1 MLEAFATSSIVAWPL
16 ALTLAT
22 VVVSDRARRRRRRE
36 LLNRSL
42 HELRRPLQALTLAQ
56 PRPTAAGRDHLG
68 LALEA
73 LGELD
78 RRVNGHPRAAASRP
92 ELIEA
97 RALAADAV
105 RRWRGPAA
113 ENGREIDLRW
123 LASASRVLCDRNAV
137 ARALDNLIANA
148 LEHGHGPIHVEG
160 RVSGRQLRMSVA
172 DGSAAGRSTAGSLA
186 GPGRRSAGSRSADR
200 RRDRRRPRRA
210 FRRLRPRRRRQGG
223 YRAAA
228 GGSHKRR
235 RAVSRR
241 VRAVGFAVHRSCV
254 RGARGGIGG
263 WLRRRA
269 DGARAPTRRR
279 RCHRSARGTA
289 RSQQGSRDGRA
300 GAAPDPRGVRRP

>member
-42 HELRRPLQALTLAQ
+42 HELRRPLHVLTLARPQ
-56 PRPTAAGRDHLG
+56 PAAAGRDHLG

-73 LGELD
+73 LSELD
-78 RRVNGHPRAAASRP
+78 RRVNGRSCRSAGHP

-113 ENGREIDLRW
+113 DQGREIDLRW
-123 LASASRVLCDRNAV
+123 RASASRLLCDRNAV

-160 RVSGRQLRMSVA
+160 RVSGRRLRMSVA
-172 DGSAAGRSTAGSLA
+172 DGS
-186 GPGRRSAGSRSADR
+186 GPGRS
-200 RRDRRRPRRA
+200 
-210 FRRLRPRRRRQGG
+210 
-223 YRAAA
+223 A
-228 GGSHKRR
+228 GGSL
-235 RAVSRR
+235 
-241 VRAVGFAVHRSCV
+241 VG
-254 RGARGGIGG
+254 
-263 WLRRRA
+263 
-269 DGARAPTRRR
+269 
-279 RCHRSARGTA
+279 
-289 RSQQGSRDGRA
+289 
-300 GAAPDPRGVRRP
+300 PRGVRRGHGLQIVAEIAADHGGRFAACAHGGGARAVLELPLAGAKSTAAR